1 MLCYHN
7 LFSVLYGSNNKKPM
21 MPKNVLIQSVVVYQ
35 DYNKGF
41 KVQKQSISC
50 LDKKIIACED
60 PHRSN
65 R

>member
-21 MPKNVLIQSVVVYQ
+21 MPRNVLIQSVVVYQ
-35 DYNKGF
+35 DYNKGC
-41 KVQKQSISC
+41 KVKKNISC
-50 LDKKIIACED
+50 LDKKIIACD
-60 PHRSN
+60 VPHRGN